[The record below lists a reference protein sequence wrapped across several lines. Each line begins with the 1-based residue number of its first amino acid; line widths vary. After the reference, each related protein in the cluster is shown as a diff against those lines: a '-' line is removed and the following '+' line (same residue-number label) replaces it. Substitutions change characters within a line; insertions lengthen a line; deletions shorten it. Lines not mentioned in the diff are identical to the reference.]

1 MKTKSSKQPS
11 TEARIQAGREV
22 FEKYA
27 TYLAEVEQAL
37 ELDPGTLA
45 EMLLAGATMNPFND
59 GYSLRDSLKS
69 KADKG
74 GRSEE
79 EVDIASAAW
88 EVVGVFAN
96 LENSAVQ
103 DHRTASRRVE
113 KIIHRHREVLAA

>member
-1 MKTKSSKQPS
+1 MKKPSKQPS

-27 TYLAEVEQAL
+27 TYLAEVEKAL
-37 ELDPGTLA
+37 ELNPGTLA
-45 EMLLAGATMNPFND
+45 EMLLAGNTMNPFND
-59 GYSLRDSLKS
+59 GYSLRDSLKCR
-69 KADKG
+69 ADKG
-74 GRSEE
+74 GRRVTN
-79 EVDIASAAW
+79 VDIKSAAW

-113 KIIHRHREVLAA
+113 KIIHRHQETLAA